1 MRDTHQ
7 SGKAEARTT
16 EHQPSGMG
24 RISHL
29 LMLAGFTEEQAASGL
44 GVDEATVRE
53 WCDGHADPPKEV
65 VDALERL
72 VAIQR
77 T

>member
-7 SGKAEARTT
+7 LSKAEARATA
-16 EHQPSGMG
+16 HQPSGIG

-53 WCDGHADPPKEV
+53 WCEGHADPPKEV
-65 VDALERL
+65 IDALERL
-72 VAIQR
+72 VAQGP
-77 T
+77 